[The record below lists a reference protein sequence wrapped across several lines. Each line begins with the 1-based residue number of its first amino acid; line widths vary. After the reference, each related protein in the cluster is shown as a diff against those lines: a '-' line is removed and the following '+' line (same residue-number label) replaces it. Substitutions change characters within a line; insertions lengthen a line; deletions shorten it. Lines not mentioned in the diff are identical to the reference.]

1 MKTAA
6 GLAHDDHVHVL
17 TPAAHRHAE
26 VRSTLTCTECVA
38 AFVAFVMWTVL
49 FGVGMLVDTSQHRQ
63 LISAGGTVRAWL
75 VVLVAYLPL
84 NLVWLCAIS
93 STLGAFGNRSNLTND
108 RAGRRLRDDNNP
120 YVAAII
126 RGLFAYLF
134 LISGL
139 LLLDD
144 QPFTNP
150 TAAEYV
156 RLAGFLSLLS
166 FVISYQPRFF
176 NTLIVWAFHRIEAR
190 EGGEREPGKI
200 DTDTVRAIR
209 TEVTAT
215 HSSLTGAATPFTSAG
230 TAGPQPGD
238 RP

>member
-6 GLAHDDHVHVL
+6 GLAHDDKLHILH
-17 TPAAHRHAE
+17 PASHRHAE
-26 VRSTLTCTECVA
+26 VPPTLTYTECAA
-38 AFVAFVMWTVL
+38 AFVVFAAWIVL
-49 FGVGMLVDTSQHRQ
+49 FGFGILVDTTRFRQ
-63 LISAGGTVRAWL
+63 TISSGGTVRAWL
-75 VVLVAYLPL
+75 TVIFSFLPL

-108 RAGRRLRDDNNP
+108 RAGRKLRDNDNP

-126 RGLFAYLF
+126 RGFFAYLF

-150 TAAEYV
+150 SAAQYV

-176 NTLIVWAFHRIEAR
+176 NTLILGALQRIQAR
-190 EGGEREPGKI
+190 EGGEDHAVNHPPKATT
-200 DTDTVRAIR
+200 DTDTVHAVR

-215 HSSLTGAATPFTSAG
+215 HSSQT
-230 TAGPQPGD
+230 
-238 RP
+238 